1 MAELPLGLSRSVDR
15 IQVVWSLQVCVR
27 GPTIFQGYYK
37 DEAQSREAI
46 DNDGW
51 LHTGDIGLWLPG
63 GRLKIIDR
71 KKNIF
76 KLAQVSLA
84 SCSCCSSAQCWLGL
98 APEQAF
104 AAVPG
109 DPQPVLQLK
118 QHDLGAGGTLLSANG
133 MPSPSTP
140 CLQPQC

>member
-1 MAELPLGLSRSVDR
+1 MAELPNSLSRPVGHS
-15 IQVVWSLQVCVR
+15 QVVWCRQVCVR

-46 DNDGW
+46 DDDGW

-84 SCSCCSSAQCWLGL
+84 SCSCC
-98 APEQAF
+98 
-104 AAVPG
+104 
-109 DPQPVLQLK
+109 LQ
-118 QHDLGAGGTLLSANG
+118 QG
-133 MPSPSTP
+133 
-140 CLQPQC
+140 